1 MTIVAV
7 NMAGM
12 CIIDESLF
20 CYPFGVKLY
29 WYSMVWAS
37 TCKVC
42 KVTDKVRVRVSVNI
56 LM

>member
-12 CIIDESLF
+12 CIIDENLF

-29 WYSMVWAS
+29 WYSMIWAS

-42 KVTDKVRVRVSVNI
+42 KITDKVRVRVSVNI